1 MIRLKINLNKGQ
13 IKEWCVRNGYSV
25 ITAGE
30 IVKER
35 FGLKSTKE
43 IISKINFLG
52 NPEYF
57 DDTILKN
64 ELNKQLIYK
73 DKKEKQEL
81 KDIVC
86 SIFGCLFYLGDNK
99 ISKTKIKR
107 LVKYNSGDDIIV
119 SNEEYLTLNELIFGI
134 YETKI
139 IDEEIIF
146 DYYKTYDNI
155 KSPQDFYAEQIVG
168 REITKFLY
176 GK

>member
-13 IKEWCVRNGYSV
+13 IEEWCVRNGYSV

-57 DDTILKN
+57 DDTVLKN

-73 DKKEKQEL
+73 DEEEKQEL

-86 SIFGCLFYLGDNK
+86 SIFRCLFYLGDNK

-107 LVKYNSGDDIIV
+107 IVKYNPGDIII
-119 SNEEYLTLNELIFGI
+119 SNEEYLTLDELSFGI

-146 DYYKTYDNI
+146 DHYKTYDNI
-155 KSPQDFYAEQIVG
+155 KSLQDFYAEQIVG